1 MFAPGLTVPILAG
14 AAAPPA
20 PRLFIRFFSVVLD
33 EALARAQAI
42 KSDANSKFPPAQRA
56 GISIFL
62 TTPFMAE
69 TYTRVKPRGTHAQP
83 SLLGDPS
90 TQAED
95 GDPLDTLIVHDA
107 ATYPGLVLA
116 CAPVGVLE
124 ALQHEKGKSRSAT
137 IGYFTTASRRANPF
151 DRLRPYLRLSESRR
165 CQSNKMW
172 MSSGREPNPLAKS
185 PCLDVCWN
193 ETNSFVITMDGIC
206 GDVHENEM
214 RLLLRPFW
222 ADSQKVL

>member
-1 MFAPGLTVPILAG
+1 MTGT
-14 AAAPPA
+14 
-20 PRLFIRFFSVVLD
+20 R
-33 EALARAQAI
+33 
-42 KSDANSKFPPAQRA
+42 
-56 GISIFL
+56 
-62 TTPFMAE
+62 
-69 TYTRVKPRGTHAQP
+69 TRVKPRGTHAQP
-83 SLLGDPS
+83 SLLGVIPS

-95 GDPLDTLIVHDA
+95 GDPLDTLIIHEA
-107 ATYPGLVLA
+107 ATYPGLCSPVLLLA
-116 CAPVGVLE
+116 FWRLFNTRRE
-124 ALQHEKGKSRSAT
+124 KSRSAT
-137 IGYFTTASRRANPF
+137 IGYFTTTSRRANPF

-222 ADSQKVL
+222 AGSQKVL